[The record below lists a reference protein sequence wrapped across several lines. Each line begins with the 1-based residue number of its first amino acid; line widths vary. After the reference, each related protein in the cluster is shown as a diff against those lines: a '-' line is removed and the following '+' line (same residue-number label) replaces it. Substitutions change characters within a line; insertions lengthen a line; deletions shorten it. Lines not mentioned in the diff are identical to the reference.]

1 MKIFLIGLPGC
12 GKSTLGKQLA
22 EKLNVSFIDL
32 DSEIE
37 KNMGISIKSI
47 FKKYGESFFRK
58 EEAEQLHRHGEGAED
73 FVMATGGGV
82 PVFFDNMKF
91 MNQNGR
97 TVFLDVP
104 PREIAQRIVKTKVD
118 ERPLLANTHPE
129 ELKDQIEF
137 LRSQRISFY
146 KQAHIQIAQESIQL
160 PDVLK
165 ALQKAS

>member
-22 EKLNVSFIDL
+22 EAMNVPFVDL
-32 DSEIE
+32 DTEIE
-37 KNMGISIKSI
+37 KSIGIQVKSI

-58 EEAEQLHRHGEGAED
+58 EESEQLHKLGSMPED

-91 MNQNGR
+91 MNQHGR
-97 TVFLDVP
+97 TIFLDVP
-104 PREIAQRIVKTKVD
+104 AREISQRILNTKSG

-146 KQAHIQIAQESIQL
+146 QQAHIRLINDTIQL
-160 PDVLK
+160 SDLINALK
-165 ALQKAS
+165 DKP

>member
-22 EKLNVSFIDL
+22 EKLKLPFVDL
-32 DSEIE
+32 DAEIE
-37 KNMGISIKSI
+37 KSVGITIKGI

-58 EEAEQLHRHGEGAED
+58 EESEQLHRFGEGYDD

-91 MNQNGR
+91 MNQHGR
-97 TVFLDVP
+97 TIFLDVP
-104 PREIAQRIVKTKVD
+104 AREIAQRILKTKLD
-118 ERPLLANTHPE
+118 ERPLLGSTHPD

-146 KQAHIQIAQESIQL
+146 QQAHIRLINGTIQL
-160 PDVLK
+160 SDIIN
-165 ALQKAS
+165 ALNDKP

>member
-22 EKLNVSFIDL
+22 ENLKIPFVDL
-32 DSEIE
+32 DVEIE
-37 KNMGISIKSI
+37 KSVGNTIKDI

-58 EEAEQLHRHGEGAED
+58 EESEQLHRFSEGYDD

-91 MNQNGR
+91 MNQHGC
-97 TVFLDVP
+97 TIFLDVP
-104 PREIAQRIVKTKVD
+104 AREIAQRILKTKLD
-118 ERPLLANTHPE
+118 ERPLLGSTHPD

-146 KQAHIQIAQESIQL
+146 QQAQIRIVNDTIQL
-160 PDVLK
+160 SEIIN
-165 ALQKAS
+165 ALNDKT

>member
-22 EKLNVSFIDL
+22 EKLKVPFVDL

-37 KNMGISIKSI
+37 KSLGIPIKDI
-47 FKKYGESFFRK
+47 FKKYGETFFRK
-58 EEAEQLHRHGEGAED
+58 EESEQLHKFGEGVED

-91 MNQNGR
+91 MNQYGR

-104 PREIAQRIVKTKVD
+104 ASEIAQRIRKTKLD
-118 ERPLLANTHPE
+118 ERPLLGSTHPE

-146 KQAHIQIAQESIQL
+146 QQAHIRLVNETIQL
-160 PDVLK
+160 SDIFN
-165 ALQKAS
+165 ALSDKP

>member
-22 EKLNVSFIDL
+22 EKLKVPFVDL
-32 DSEIE
+32 DAEIE
-37 KNMGISIKSI
+37 KSVGIPIKDI
-47 FKKYGESFFRK
+47 FKKYGETFFRK
-58 EEAEQLHRHGEGAED
+58 EESEQLHKFGEGVKD

-91 MNQNGR
+91 MNQYGR

-104 PREIAQRIVKTKVD
+104 AREISQRIGKTKLD
-118 ERPLLANTHPE
+118 ERPLLGSTHPD

-146 KQAHIQIAQESIQL
+146 QQAHIRLVNDTIQL
-160 PDVLK
+160 SDIFN
-165 ALQKAS
+165 ALSDIP

>member
-22 EKLNVSFIDL
+22 EVMKVPFVDL

-37 KNMGISIKSI
+37 KTIGIPIKSI
-47 FKKYGESFFRK
+47 FKKYSEPFFRK
-58 EEAEQLHRHGEGAED
+58 EESEQLHKLSVTRAD
-73 FVMATGGGV
+73 FVMATGGGA
-82 PVFFDNMKF
+82 PVFLDNMKF
-91 MNQNGR
+91 MNQHGR
-97 TVFLDVP
+97 SIFLDVP
-104 PREIAQRIVKTKVD
+104 PREIAQRILATKLD

-146 KQAHIQIAQESIQL
+146 QQAHIRLTKDTIQIS
-160 PDVLK
+160 DVLS
-165 ALQKAS
+165 ALKENP

>member
-22 EKLNVSFIDL
+22 EKLNIPFVDL

-37 KNMGISIKSI
+37 KSIGIPIKNI

-58 EEAEQLHRHGEGAED
+58 EESEQLHKFGDGSDD

-91 MNQNGR
+91 MNQRGR
-97 TVFLDVP
+97 TIFLDVP
-104 PREIAQRIVKTKVD
+104 AREISQRILKTKLE
-118 ERPLLANTHPE
+118 ERPLLRNTHPD

-137 LRSQRISFY
+137 MRSQRITFY
-146 KQAHIQIAQESIQL
+146 QQAHIRLANDTIHLSDIL
-160 PDVLK
+160 S
-165 ALQKAS
+165 ALRSNS